1 MGIRPHSSFFNRTFA
16 GMISNSDMI
25 YGTRAVIEAIRAGKQ
40 IEKILVQTGLNNE
53 LIRELTGVAREH
65 EIPLTHVPQEKLN
78 RLTTKN
84 HQGVV
89 CMLSAITYSQVN
101 DLIDFAYAEGREP
114 FFVVMD
120 RVTDVRNFGAIAR
133 TAECAGVGGIII
145 GDTGNAPITSDAM
158 KTSAGALNHLSVCR
172 EKDLKKTLKFLRDN
186 GIMVVACTEK
196 AEKNIYDVEFN
207 QPVALLMGSEED
219 GISDTLLRECDVL
232 VKIPINGKI
241 ESLNVSVA
249 AGVAIYEVVRQ
260 KNK

>member
-1 MGIRPHSSFFNRTFA
+1 
-16 GMISNSDMI
+16 MISNTDMI

-65 EIPLTHVPQEKLN
+65 DVPVTYVPVEKLN

-89 CMLSAITYSQVN
+89 CMLSAISYSEVN
-101 DLIDFAYAEGREP
+101 DLIDFAYTNGAEP
-114 FFVVMD
+114 FFIILD

-133 TAECAGVGGIII
+133 TAECAGVTGIII
-145 GDTGNAPITSDAM
+145 GDKGNAPITSDAM
-158 KTSAGALNHLSVCR
+158 KTSAGALNHLPVCR

-186 GIMVVACTEK
+186 GIMVVGCTEK
-196 AEKNIYDVEFN
+196 TDKNIYEVKFD

-219 GISDTLLRECDVL
+219 GISDTFLRECDVL
-232 VKIPINGKI
+232 VKIPMKGKI

-249 AGVAIYEVVRQ
+249 AGIAVYEVVRQ
-260 KNK
+260 KSN